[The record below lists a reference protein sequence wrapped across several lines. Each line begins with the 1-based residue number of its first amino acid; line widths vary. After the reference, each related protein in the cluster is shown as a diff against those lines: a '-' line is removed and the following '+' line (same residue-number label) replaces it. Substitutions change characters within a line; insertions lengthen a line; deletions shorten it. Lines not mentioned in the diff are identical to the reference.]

1 MSQPVCTYS
10 GTKTSQPV
18 YGIDHLNNVVAPG
31 HAPVPLG
38 AVINTADV
46 MALTGYTAQ
55 QYADAASVS
64 VGQKPGFFNFDP
76 FGHLST
82 SVIAGIGA
90 NIPITVDPG
99 FKTPYTSS
107 GQIGVQHEFGG
118 GWVVEANYYH
128 KDINNILGIRNTN
141 LAFEARIPT
150 HLGELVPG
158 TGKSIVQ
165 SYGPWFAGTYNAG
178 VFSVRK
184 RFAKVTLQA
193 SYTYTHAT
201 DDAPPNLISENQIGS
216 GLGFATV
223 DNGPLD
229 SFVGVPT
236 VVTDP
241 TTGKTNANGAFVASN
256 GNPVP
261 QAGKKYNG
269 AAALES
275 GPSDLSLDQ
284 TFLIHG
290 IWTLPKG
297 FSLSSIFRA
306 QSGFHYS
313 ASSNDAID
321 VDGDGLVQGLDFSQG
336 RNHFTAPAY
345 VNWDMRIAHQFRFRE
360 RVTFHTY
367 LEFFNLLNRGNPAAV
382 QTLPQQPQPFG
393 SVLQVLP
400 GRETQLGIRL
410 EF

>member
-1 MSQPVCTYS
+1 
-10 GTKTSQPV
+10 
-18 YGIDHLNNVVAPG
+18 
-31 HAPVPLG
+31 
-38 AVINTADV
+38 
-46 MALTGYTAQ
+46 
-55 QYADAASVS
+55 
-64 VGQKPGFFNFDP
+64 
-76 FGHLST
+76 
-82 SVIAGIGA
+82 VIAGIGA
-90 NIPITVDPG
+90 NIPIVVDPN

-107 GQIGVQHEFGG
+107 GQIGVQHEFGHG
-118 GWVVEANYYH
+118 FVVEANYYH
-128 KDINNILGIRNTN
+128 KDIYNILGIRNTN

-150 HLGELVPG
+150 HTGELVPN
-158 TGKSIVQ
+158 TGKSIMQ
-165 SYGPWFAGTYNAG
+165 TYGPWFAGTYDAG
-178 VFSVRK
+178 IFSLRK
-184 RFAKVTLQA
+184 RFSKLTLQA

-216 GLGFATV
+216 GLGFADV

-229 SFVGVPT
+229 SFVGKVP

-241 TTGKTNANGAFVASN
+241 TTGKTNANGPFVASN

-261 QAGKKYNG
+261 QAGKFYNG
-269 AAALES
+269 PAALGS
-275 GPSDLSLDQ
+275 GPSDLALNQ

-297 FSLSSIFRA
+297 FSMSSIFRA

-313 ASSNDAID
+313 ASAVNSID
-321 VDGDGLVQGLDFSQG
+321 VDGDGLFNGLDFTQG

-345 VNWDMRIAHQFRFRE
+345 VNWDLRVAHQFKIRE
-360 RVTFHTY
+360 RVTFHSY

-393 SVLQVLP
+393 SVLQILP